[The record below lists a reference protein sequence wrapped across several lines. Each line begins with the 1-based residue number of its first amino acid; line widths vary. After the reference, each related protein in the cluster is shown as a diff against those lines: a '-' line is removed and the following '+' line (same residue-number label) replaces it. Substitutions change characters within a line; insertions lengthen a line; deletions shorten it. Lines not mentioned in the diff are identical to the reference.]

1 MVNMLQRCQSAP
13 APGSAPGIQKRSPK
27 TFFTTNPRTA
37 AMAPAGSVYGMRNQS
52 LAYTSAN
59 SMNRSFARS
68 VVLASMSPKLVL
80 RSSNDHHRVFG
91 IPENETGVGIMVR
104 SEEHT
109 SELQSRQYLV

>member
-1 MVNMLQRCQSAP
+1 
-13 APGSAPGIQKRSPK
+13 
-27 TFFTTNPRTA
+27 
-37 AMAPAGSVYGMRNQS
+37 MAPAGSVYGMRNQS

-104 SEEHT
+104 TVVASSPVT
-109 SELQSRQYLV
+109 SDPGTASSDLRAASTSRLYQSRRP